1 MAIKNKIFFFL
12 IFLLLT
18 TNITNPQGIKEVTGF
33 GDSLFQLNENYA
45 ALNEYQRAFFF
56 SSNYDDKAELSKKI
70 ADCYISVNELGLA
83 YDYYDTALYYSAH
96 DSTEIE
102 YQLGKILCLILE
114 KDFGYALLKLDE
126 LEVGTNEYFS
136 ARKNLFTGIC
146 NFGLE
151 KYDEAYNYFYKSLNP
166 NDSLLNAKLDQLF
179 DGRKTLMR
187 PYPAVATTMSVFIPG
202 SGQAYAGDFKDGI
215 NSLLLLGTLAY
226 IALYTPVLNFWVIFP
241 FFYRYYIGGILNANN
256 LAKERKK
263 EKQYDCYVGL
273 MKILKENGYL
283 KTLFNLNTK
292 QGHYNAY
299 LKNSVSGADVLLSF
313 SFLFYKKYI
322 SSQDVDA
329 CVFHPTCSAYM
340 IGSINKNG
348 FFIGFLN
355 GFDRLLRCHSF
366 VNEHDYPCNLVT
378 KKCYDPF

>member
-1 MAIKNKIFFFL
+1 
-12 IFLLLT
+12 
-18 TNITNPQGIKEVTGF
+18 
-33 GDSLFQLNENYA
+33 
-45 ALNEYQRAFFF
+45 
-56 SSNYDDKAELSKKI
+56 
-70 ADCYISVNELGLA
+70 
-83 YDYYDTALYYSAH
+83 
-96 DSTEIE
+96 
-102 YQLGKILCLILE
+102 
-114 KDFGYALLKLDE
+114 
-126 LEVGTNEYFS
+126 
-136 ARKNLFTGIC
+136 
-146 NFGLE
+146 
-151 KYDEAYNYFYKSLNP
+151 
-166 NDSLLNAKLDQLF
+166 
-179 DGRKTLMR
+179 
-187 PYPAVATTMSVFIPG
+187 
-202 SGQAYAGDFKDGI
+202 
-215 NSLLLLGTLAY
+215 
-226 IALYTPVLNFWVIFP
+226 
-241 FFYRYYIGGILNANN
+241 
-256 LAKERKK
+256 
-263 EKQYDCYVGL
+263 